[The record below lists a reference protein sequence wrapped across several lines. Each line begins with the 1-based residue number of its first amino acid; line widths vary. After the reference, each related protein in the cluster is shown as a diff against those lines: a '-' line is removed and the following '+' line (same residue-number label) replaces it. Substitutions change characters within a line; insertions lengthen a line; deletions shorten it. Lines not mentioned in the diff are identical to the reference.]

1 MSFYSTYQCN
11 LLYRCATHLGHLP
24 DPSHPDHNKLPN
36 FFSPFF
42 YSCLGHIIY
51 PLTLLHHDIMPSC
64 VCISMC
70 LFKKKSTSRLALK
83 IVLLLFTKIV
93 GWRFT
98 RNVDGPFTL
107 HRDRHWKLS
116 RKNEEK
122 YRIFG
127 RESIMMNT
135 NGYILEKSTV
145 WKQPS
150 ILALMIWK
158 LSYF

>member
-11 LLYRCATHLGHLP
+11 LWYRCATHLGHLP

-51 PLTLLHHDIMPSC
+51 PLTLHHDIMPSC

-70 LFKKKSTSRLALK
+70 LFKKIYTKIGIEDCPLTLHQDCWVKIDQKCWWSSYSTSRSTLK
-83 IVLLLFTKIV
+83 IEQKKW
-93 GWRFT
+93 G
-98 RNVDGPFTL
+98 
-107 HRDRHWKLS
+107 
-116 RKNEEK
+116 K
-122 YRIFG
+122 YRILG

-135 NGYILEKSTV
+135 NGHILEKSTA
-145 WKQPS
+145 WKQSS